1 MEKEKGGGEERRR
14 RRHMSVYVHTVRAT
28 HSLTQ
33 TSHARVTERRGSARR
48 GAVSTRCTRGGT
60 KREMLRKLTLHKHD
74 SNMLA
79 YQCNFWR

>member
-14 RRHMSVYVHTVRAT
+14 RRHMSVYVHIVRAT

-48 GAVSTRCTRGGT
+48 GAVGTRCTGRGGADQ
-60 KREMLRKLTLHKHD
+60 KRNAEKTHV
-74 SNMLA
+74 A
-79 YQCNFWR
+79 QA